1 MQKPSENPINL
12 RIIQKK
18 AYENQKKTSEK
29 TGKPSEKTEEFRK
42 NRKSS
47 DKRKKR
53 LPEREVFCI
62 LKNHSFTS
70 TLFALKLIS
79 PRFS

>member
-12 RIIQKK
+12 RKIQKK

-42 NRKSS
+42 DRRIPKKS
-47 DKRKKR
+47 KKLR
-53 LPEREVFCI
+53 
-62 LKNHSFTS
+62 
-70 TLFALKLIS
+70 
-79 PRFS
+79 